1 MRKLWFL
8 ATVLVVGIAAL
19 LPGAAALATQANNES
34 ATYEWHLE
42 VPNVSQSGDGD
53 TASVTGMG
61 QFSVHPKTASGGGQ
75 FTLTDDGTTIT
86 GTYEAI
92 DTISFHP
99 YGCGVLLGE
108 PIEPNLCGGVL
119 KMRVVLTPDGGGPQ
133 MKGIL
138 RIICIIGDTPGQVGK
153 SNLATEG
160 IELRVPGVD
169 SYNKQVSGMNVFV
182 LVASEP

>member
-1 MRKLWFL
+1 MKKLWSL
-8 ATVLVVGIAAL
+8 AAVLVVGIAAL
-19 LPGAAALATQANNES
+19 LPGAALATENNNES

-53 TASVTGMG
+53 TASVTGSG
-61 QFSVHPKTASGGGQ
+61 EFSVHPKTASGGGQ
-75 FTLTDDGTTIT
+75 FTLTDDGTTIS
-86 GTYEAI
+86 GTYEAL
-92 DTISFHP
+92 DTISFQP
-99 YGCGVLLGE
+99 YGCGVFLGE
-108 PIEPNLCGGVL
+108 PIPPNLCGGAL
-119 KMRVVLTPDGGGPQ
+119 TLRVVLTPDGGGPQ

-138 RIICIIGDTPGQVGK
+138 RIICIIGDPPGQVGK

-169 SYNKQVSGMNVFV
+169 NYNKQVSGENVYV

>member
-1 MRKLWFL
+1 MRKLRFL
-8 ATVLVVGIAAL
+8 ATVLVVGVAAL
-19 LPGAAALATQANNES
+19 LLSGVALATENNNKS
-34 ATYEWHLE
+34 ATYEWLME
-42 VPNVSQSGDGD
+42 EPNVSQSGDGD
-53 TASVTGMG
+53 TASVTGEG
-61 QFSVHPKTASGGGQ
+61 EFSVHPKTASGGGE

-86 GTYEAI
+86 GTFEAL

-108 PIEPNLCGGVL
+108 PIGPNECGGVL
-119 KMRVVLTPDGGGPQ
+119 TLRVVLTPDGGGPQ

-138 RIICIIGDTPGQVGK
+138 RIICIIGDPPGEVGK

-169 SYNKQVSGMNVFV
+169 NYNKQVSGMNVFI
-182 LVASEP
+182 LEASEP